1 MIQSKYPQSHD
12 WILKSED
19 SGPEFENSFHHF
31 CGTVCGKD
39 RWCSV
44 EEGLQDIDIYP
55 NDTLCQSYSLMKY
68 LGLIQETDTELNEDL
83 QKRMVLMYK
92 DLLQNEAI
100 KQQIEL
106 QSPDKKVWVYR
117 NKDDV
122 KKYKLRHNNYTGKSV
137 STLGEIRF

>member
-1 MIQSKYPQSHD
+1 MESKLEDFGNRHYDYINQIFGTSAIREVIQSKYPQSHD

-68 LGLIQETDTELNEDL
+68 LGLIQETDTELNT
-83 QKRMVLMYK
+83 
-92 DLLQNEAI
+92 
-100 KQQIEL
+100 EL
-106 QSPDKKVWVYR
+106 NV
-117 NKDDV
+117 
-122 KKYKLRHNNYTGKSV
+122 
-137 STLGEIRF
+137 